1 MLCLYAFLKAP
12 GTVWASKSNNLC
24 ETQGIHVAEPDK
36 GSAFSK
42 APGTLLASKSNHL
55 FGHRIESGPDSGV
68 GTPDCLF
75 SPTVWKFPPTLR
87 GSLENIT
94 HICRVW
100 KKGVP
105 VFPTRLRFPTA
116 RLLGTV
122 GMPDCRM
129 PDCFPDSILRPGSQ
143 ILQ

>member
-1 MLCLYAFLKAP
+1 MDSKTLATLAFLDAFGAEQSLLTYFADLSGP
-12 GTVWASKSNNLC
+12 ASWYPNNVP
-24 ETQGIHVAEPDK
+24 ET
-36 GSAFSK
+36 
-42 APGTLLASKSNHL
+42 
-55 FGHRIESGPDSGV
+55 GHRIESGPDSGV

-75 SPTVWKFPPTLR
+75 FPNVWKFAPTLR

-100 KKGVP
+100 KKGVL

-122 GMPDCRM
+122 WIPDCRM
-129 PDCFPDSILRPGSQ
+129 PDCFPDSILWPAYIQVLIDAHTLYSQ
-143 ILQ
+143 PV